1 MHDILALY
9 FALLSN
15 NSKNFKVQT
24 IFDDWCWTIQ
34 IFLLWRVPSSLSGCR
49 LAVKSWMSTPGN
61 FALLKTWIQSARML
75 MSKNNERWSKWK
87 KMSDFPIIADVVF
100 QNMKREELGLKHTI
114 LNSQGPEKKT
124 NLIYTFFM
132 EFFDCTLELLPS
144 HSPYVKNDWPF
155 TQK

>member
-1 MHDILALY
+1 
-9 FALLSN
+9 
-15 NSKNFKVQT
+15 
-24 IFDDWCWTIQ
+24 
-34 IFLLWRVPSSLSGCR
+34 
-49 LAVKSWMSTPGN
+49 MSTPGN

-75 MSKNNERWSKWK
+75 MSKNNERCSKWK

-144 HSPYVKNDWPF
+144 HSPMSKMTDLSLRNNAAKWRLSTWLKDHTSFGHNKESFSIMFVAHFFFVFCDEM
-155 TQK
+155 

>member
-1 MHDILALY
+1 MTAINKSKYFSFEESLLVCQAVDWLSKVECLHQGILL
-9 FALLSN
+9 
-15 NSKNFKVQT
+15 
-24 IFDDWCWTIQ
+24 
-34 IFLLWRVPSSLSGCR
+34 
-49 LAVKSWMSTPGN
+49 
-61 FALLKTWIQSARML
+61 
-75 MSKNNERWSKWK
+75 KNNERWSKWK

-144 HSPYVKNDWPF
+144 HSPMSKMTDLSLRNNAAKWRLS
-155 TQK
+155 T